1 MTGKRRIDRILA
13 EGYLRDLESR
23 PLEDVRAMRAECAA
37 EEAVLSY
44 ERRLLH
50 GRLDL
55 IRFEIDRRSGKETGS
70 LVDNLATILGEER
83 GPSRGAFPGE
93 DPDLETFGEPTRRAS
108 KLLADD
114 TLASLPT
121 FSDEELAERMEMIEE
136 AEHETSEV
144 RGQLLPILDA
154 LTDEIGRRYAS
165 GEADPS
171 DVLSGG

>member
-1 MTGKRRIDRILA
+1 MTGKRRIDRILE
-13 EGYLRDLESR
+13 EGYLGDLASR
-23 PLEDVRAMRAECAA
+23 PIDEVRTMRAECAQ

-55 IRFEIDRRSGKETGS
+55 LRFEVDRRAGKQQGS
-70 LVDNLATILGEER
+70 LVDNLATILADER
-83 GPSRGAFPGE
+83 GPSRGSFPGA
-93 DPDLETFGEPTRRAS
+93 DPDLESFGEPTRKVS

-121 FSDEELAERMEMIEE
+121 LSDDELHERIQILEDAER
-136 AEHETSEV
+136 ETSGV
-144 RGQLLPILDA
+144 RADLLPILDA

-171 DVLSGG
+171 DVLSGR